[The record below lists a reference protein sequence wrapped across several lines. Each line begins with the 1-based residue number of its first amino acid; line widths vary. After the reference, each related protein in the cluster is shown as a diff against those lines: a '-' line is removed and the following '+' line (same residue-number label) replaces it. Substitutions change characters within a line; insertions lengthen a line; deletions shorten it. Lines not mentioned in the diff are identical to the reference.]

1 MIVTRTSK
9 IALITLFVYLL
20 FASSALQAA
29 DDLSDRS
36 INNAIE
42 KRMLTDGGV
51 RSHSIEVRTS
61 SGIVTLSGS
70 VDNILARDRAIEI
83 ARSINGVRSVVNMIE
98 VEASERSDE
107 EIRGDVKDALE
118 DDPVTDALQ
127 IAVEVEN
134 GVVTL
139 TGTVGSYGEK
149 ALCEQVVKGV
159 KGVRDIGN
167 KTEVAYKT
175 KRSDE
180 KIKAD
185 IRSTLRSNVL
195 IDDSLIEIE
204 VRDGNAKLKGVVG
217 NPHERLRAEWSAW
230 LADARSVD
238 ISDLKVDWSRRDEM
252 RRMGLNIVPSDGEI
266 RDAIRDAFSRD
277 LRVKP
282 FQIDV
287 DVSNGS
293 VAMTGT
299 VDNLRAVRAAQE
311 DAVNTFGVRE
321 VKNLLRVKPKVEI
334 DDSKLLKDL
343 SEAIMRDPY
352 LGNFRLKL
360 SVLDGKVTL
369 SGSVESLFDK
379 RRAEDVV
386 SRVKGVVAVENNL
399 KADYEGA
406 TARSDQEIKKE
417 IEERL
422 YWNSSVDSESIK
434 VTVEDGV
441 ATLMGIV
448 DSVDESRKAEE
459 LALYGGA
466 KSVINNLK
474 VMPRSK

>member
-1 MIVTRTSK
+1 
-9 IALITLFVYLL
+9 
-20 FASSALQAA
+20 
-29 DDLSDRS
+29 
-36 INNAIE
+36 
-42 KRMLTDGGV
+42 
-51 RSHSIEVRTS
+51 
-61 SGIVTLSGS
+61 
-70 VDNILARDRAIEI
+70 
-83 ARSINGVRSVVNMIE
+83 
-98 VEASERSDE
+98 
-107 EIRGDVKDALE
+107 
-118 DDPVTDALQ
+118 
-127 IAVEVEN
+127 
-134 GVVTL
+134 
-139 TGTVGSYGEK
+139 
-149 ALCEQVVKGV
+149 
-159 KGVRDIGN
+159 
-167 KTEVAYKT
+167 
-175 KRSDE
+175 
-180 KIKAD
+180 
-185 IRSTLRSNVL
+185 
-195 IDDSLIEIE
+195 
-204 VRDGNAKLKGVVG
+204 
-217 NPHERLRAEWSAW
+217 
-230 LADARSVD
+230 
-238 ISDLKVDWSRRDEM
+238 M

-266 RDAIRDAFSRD
+266 RNAIRDAFSRD

-293 VAMTGT
+293 VVLTGT

-321 VKNLLRVKPKVEI
+321 VKNHLSVKPKVEI

-369 SGSVESLFDK
+369 SGSAESLFDK

-399 KADYEGA
+399 RADYEGA
-406 TARSDQEIKKE
+406 TSRSDQEIKEE

-422 YWNSSVDSESIK
+422 YWNSSVDSENIK

-459 LALYGGA
+459 LAIYGGA
-466 KSVINNLK
+466 KSVTNKLK